1 MVSPVD
7 TSGTDT
13 FLRVAEYWQYDAEAK
28 SLSLVSR
35 YSPNHPRELGASRDS
50 AIPIGSGLIGRCAL
64 LNAPILSEGLP
75 FNSDHPEQTGP
86 TKRTVTLAI
95 PWKAN
100 HGERGVLALFFA
112 HSLERPSGGVEVW
125 SRTGG
130 SQRLGLF
137 NAFHGIAEDFRRMS
151 SLLFFEMGE
160 GLPGRVVQHLSPEA
174 LRIAENTREFLRA
187 VAAET
192 SGFVEAVGF
201 PVAAK
206 SEAAVVLLGHRE
218 QPLAQQTDVWKMTK
232 NGAFERCV
240 ETETESH
247 KPPSVDLTP
256 HLLNAA
262 HSGAPVLFKVE
273 KAGSTDFYGGLV
285 LPFLSN
291 DGTTSLCTMTW

>member
-1 MVSPVD
+1 MD
-7 TSGTDT
+7 TSGKGT

-28 SLSLVSR
+28 SLSLISR
-35 YSPNHPRELGASRDS
+35 YSPNHPEDLGAPRDS

-64 LNAPILSEGLP
+64 LNAPVLSEGLP

-95 PWKAN
+95 PWKTH
-100 HGERGVLALFFA
+100 HGDRGVLALYFA
-112 HSLERPSGGVEVW
+112 HSLEGPSGGVEVW
-125 SRTGG
+125 SRTSGN
-130 SQRLGLF
+130 QRLGLF

-174 LRIAENTREFLRA
+174 LKIAENTREFLRA

-218 QPLAQQTDVWKMTK
+218 QPIAQQTDVWKVAQ
-232 NGAFERCV
+232 NGSFERCV
-240 ETETESH
+240 ETEIESENA
-247 KPPSVDLTP
+247 PPVELKL

-262 HSGAPVLFKVE
+262 TSGAPVLFSVE
-273 KAGSTDFYGGLV
+273 KSSSKNAYGGLV
-285 LPFLSN
+285 LPFISK
-291 DGTTSLCTMTW
+291 DGTTSFCTLTW